1 MRITAHHHTSETLAG
16 APAVERGVV
25 ERRERRRV
33 FSDPDLKAVE
43 SFVHVD
49 VLGVLV
55 DGLYARIFTPRS
67 VVSRLH
73 SRHKR
78 PHSIIPKFD
87 VLFYHHLTLLVQYVW
102 TVTSEM
108 ARYLVLWFT

>member
-1 MRITAHHHTSETLAG
+1 MRITERHHTRETLAG

-73 SRHKR
+73 S
-78 PHSIIPKFD
+78 PAQ
-87 VLFYHHLTLLVQYVW
+87 YHP
-102 TVTSEM
+102 EI
-108 ARYLVLWFT
+108 